1 MHDAHVVRGYGPL
14 DKMLAHLRHGIVS
27 RKLKPYFPINCHLDI
42 GCGAYPAFLLGLEAE
57 QKYGLEQSVSKNI
70 SNMTI
75 AKNITIV
82 EHDLSQQT
90 KIPFQD
96 AFFDAISLIAVIE
109 HLEPSHVAFVLTEV
123 NRILK
128 PGGVFVLTTPAAWTD
143 KLLRA
148 LAFLKLISREEIEDH
163 KDVFTQK
170 KLITFLSQTGFYQIQ
185 TGTFECFMNLWATA
199 QK

>member
-57 QKYGLEQSVSKNI
+57 QKYGLEQSVSKN
-70 SNMTI
+70 TTD
-75 AKNITIV
+75 ITATRGIKVV
-82 EHDLSQQT
+82 EHDLLHRT
-90 KIPFQD
+90 KMPFQD
-96 AFFDAISLIAVIE
+96 AFFDAVTMMAVIE
-109 HLEPSHVAFVLTEV
+109 HIEPSHVAFMLSEV

-143 KLLRA
+143 KLLRT

-170 KLITFLSQTGFYQIQ
+170 KLKTSLFQAGFHQTQA
-185 TGTFECFMNLWATA
+185 GTFECFMNLWATA